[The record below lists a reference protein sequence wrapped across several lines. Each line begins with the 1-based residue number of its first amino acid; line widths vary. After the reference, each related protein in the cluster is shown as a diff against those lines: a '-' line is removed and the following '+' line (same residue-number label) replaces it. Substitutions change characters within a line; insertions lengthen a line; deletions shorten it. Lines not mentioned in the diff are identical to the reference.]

1 MDFGVWTKYRVP
13 DRNLGRIYRWRL
25 VKAGCL
31 SVKQTTYAAEGMF

>member
-25 VKAGCL
+25 VK
-31 SVKQTTYAAEGMF
+31 QTTYAAEGMF